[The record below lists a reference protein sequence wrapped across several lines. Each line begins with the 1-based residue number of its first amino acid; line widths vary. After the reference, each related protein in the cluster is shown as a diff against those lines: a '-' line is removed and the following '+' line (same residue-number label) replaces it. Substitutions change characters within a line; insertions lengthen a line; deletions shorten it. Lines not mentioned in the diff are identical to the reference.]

1 MQLIADAAATL
12 GGRFNL
18 LFHPHARALY
28 QHALGPF
35 PGKALDLTV
44 GVKAGDGTVW
54 ALPFCPQAQDFPYVE
69 QFDTLTS
76 IRYRAVHP
84 GVGVELTME
93 VRAPFYPRDVRLSTA
108 PFYYLDIRVKRLE
121 AFRHVQPDSPLK
133 RGEIVFEL
141 AGEGVEF
148 DRVEGGFRY
157 RFRDGSENPPDAEPL
172 GIDLTSWV
180 ESEEAEPFGD
190 AGLRRKFDLEV
201 NGGARMRLIWS
212 NWVEEPVLHVFDEP
226 TTLRYLESFDSR
238 EELVAWAR
246 GERDSILQRC
256 GFLDSVF
263 RSWSFGTAASDLSAL
278 ALHSFLSNTWW
289 TRRKDGSDWF
299 SVWEGRCYFHSTVDV
314 EYNDA
319 LIYFA
324 LWPELLE
331 MLLDEWVEFEMD
343 GVDVLGAEGKG
354 TAFLCHDMGVGH
366 VVGRQGYHHHMPVE
380 ESVNYLLLLAAWT
393 AFTGKAK
400 KAAQKLP
407 FCRRLGEFLVK
418 SDTTG
423 NGVPDAGTANTIDDA
438 SPAVQYGRE
447 QVYLAV
453 KTQAALWALAEL
465 EEKCGEKES
474 RAERWRAFA
483 SKSIKTIDQQAW
495 LEDHYAVTLTRTTEG
510 LEDPWTGEAL
520 EAGELSGWDD
530 HTIYTA
536 NGLLYLFLAGVRMP
550 RWRLGRMA
558 RDLENAT
565 RATMTA
571 YGCRHS
577 STGDRIVWFSQNMWR
592 DYVAAYLQID
602 MLSNVER
609 YWDYQLT
616 TGGQESGSLY
626 YDTTEQNYLAYYP
639 RGATVF
645 GMALCAA
652 GMSLD
657 RLEGQLTLKP
667 LRSTLRVPLLPLA
680 DWRQM
685 RVPVLTVKTRQGATS
700 ARISEQDL
708 LGDLTV
714 TVVGPE
720 LEPE

>member
-1 MQLIADAAATL
+1 MQLIADVAATL

-18 LFHPHARALY
+18 LFHPYARRLY
-28 QHALGPF
+28 QHAPGRF
-35 PGKALDLTV
+35 PGKPLELT
-44 GVKAGDGTVW
+44 AGIKGPDGTVW
-54 ALPFCPQAQDFPYVE
+54 ALPFCAGAEGFPYVE
-69 QFDTLTS
+69 QFDTLTA
-76 IRYRAVHP
+76 IRYRALHP
-84 GVGVELTME
+84 GIGLELTVQ
-93 VRAPFYPRDVRLSTA
+93 VRAPFYPQNVRISTA
-108 PFYYLDIRVKRLE
+108 PFYYVDIRVKRLE
-121 AFRHVQPDSPLK
+121 AFRYVEPDTPVK

-141 AGEGVEF
+141 SGPEVEF
-148 DRVEGGFRY
+148 ERTEGGLSYAFQAA
-157 RFRDGSENPPDAEPL
+157 SETPADAEPL
-172 GIDLTSWV
+172 ALELNTWV
-180 ESEEAEPFGD
+180 ESEDAEPFGD
-190 AGLRRKFDLEV
+190 SGLRKKFDLELDD
-201 NGGARMRLIWS
+201 GAHMRLIWS
-212 NWVEEPVLHVFDEP
+212 NWVPEPVLWVFDDR
-226 TTLRYLESFDSR
+226 TTFRYLKSFDSR
-238 EELVAWAR
+238 EQMVAWAR
-246 GERDSILQRC
+246 EERQSVVKRC
-256 GFLDSVF
+256 TFLDRIF
-263 RSWSFGTAASDLSAL
+263 EDWSLGASASNLTAL
-278 ALHSFLSNTWW
+278 ALHSFLANTWW
-289 TRRKDGSDWF
+289 TCRKDGSDWF
-299 SVWEGRCYFHSTVDV
+299 SAWEGRCYFHSTVDV

-319 LIYFA
+319 LFYFA
-324 LWPELLE
+324 LWPGLLE
-331 MLLDEWVEFEMD
+331 MLLEEWVEFEMD
-343 GVDVLGAEGKG
+343 GAEVLGADGKG
-354 TAFLCHDMGVGH
+354 TAFLCHDMGIGH
-366 VVGRQGYHHHMPVE
+366 AVGRQGYDHHMPVE
-380 ESVNYLLLLAAWT
+380 ENANYLLLLAAWT
-393 AFTGKAK
+393 AFTGKTKEMAG
-400 KAAQKLP
+400 KLA

-465 EEKCGEKES
+465 EQKCGDSES

-483 SKSIKTIDQQAW
+483 AKSIKTIDEQAW

-510 LEDPWTGEAL
+510 LVDPWTGQPL
-520 EAGELSGWDD
+520 EAGELAGWDD

-558 RDLENAT
+558 RDLENAA

-602 MLSNVER
+602 VLNNVER

-616 TGGQESGSLY
+616 SGTNESASLY

-645 GMALCAA
+645 GMPLSAA
-652 GMSLD
+652 GLSLD
-657 RLEGQLTLKP
+657 RVEGQLTLQP
-667 LRSTLRVPLLPLA
+667 LRPTLRVPLLPLA
-680 DWRQM
+680 DWQGM
-685 RVPVLTVKTRQGATS
+685 RVPVLTVTTRQGATG
-700 ARISEQDL
+700 ARISERDL

-714 TVVGPE
+714 TVVGPQ